1 MRLIRVPHVFSDFV
15 PRSSGRV
22 GACFTLCRA
31 TSVGLLGFVAL
42 CGAILMG
49 QVDAH
54 AQAQWPS
61 GPGNESIRAF
71 RGTSEVTVI
80 SGGDIVAKSSINT
93 QTCAHATSKNPAE
106 PCYYC
111 PKKARGSRC
120 VKQPSSAERA
130 TCVLNTDGACTTDC
144 NENRD
149 HPANRLVVPNNSTT
163 NNTSNGGGTSC
174 IANGWA
180 SFTSCCP
187 GSDYCYGYCRPRGSC
202 SGPTSSN
209 GGGSANPVSN
219 GAGGSENVVGLLC
232 PPGYRISDNG
242 KRCVSTNPSCPPGY
256 RFDGN
261 GYCVLISPPSQPA
274 NPSQPTCWPCPNF
287 TGCCPNGCTID
298 GKCRS

>member
-1 MRLIRVPHVFSDFV
+1 
-15 PRSSGRV
+15 
-22 GACFTLCRA
+22 
-31 TSVGLLGFVAL
+31 
-42 CGAILMG
+42 MG

-54 AQAQWPS
+54 AQARWPDGS
-61 GPGNESIRAF
+61 DSESIRAF
-71 RGTSEVTVI
+71 GNRSDTVVRSKGAVVAQSGTDNIKCAVT
-80 SGGDIVAKSSINT
+80 
-93 QTCAHATSKNPAE
+93 TSTNPAA

-111 PKKARGSRC
+111 PEKARGSRC
-120 VKQPSSAERA
+120 AKQPSSAERA

-174 IANGWA
+174 IVNGWA

-187 GSDYCYGYCRPRGSC
+187 GSDYCDGYCRLRGSC

-219 GAGGSENVVGLLC
+219 GAGGSENLVGLLC

-242 KRCVSTNPSCPPGY
+242 KRCVSTNPSCPPEH

-261 GYCVLISPPSQPA
+261 GYCVLISPPSQPS
-274 NPSQPTCWPCPNF
+274 NSSQPTCWPCPSV
-287 TGCCPNGCTID
+287 TECCRKGCTID